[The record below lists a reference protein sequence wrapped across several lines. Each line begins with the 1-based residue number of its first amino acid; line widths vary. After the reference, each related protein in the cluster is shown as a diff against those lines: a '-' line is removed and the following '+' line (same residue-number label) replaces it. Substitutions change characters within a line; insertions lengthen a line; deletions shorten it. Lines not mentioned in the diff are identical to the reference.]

1 MNDRK
6 QAFDDFADAMLDS
19 AISGINQ
26 VVAVKQREV
35 NYWKDQANLT
45 NQQLLILLEK
55 RIATG
60 EIKRELTPFGH
71 YLMTET
77 EQGIFKVD
85 LSDGR
90 LTEPNKEVKNA

>member
-35 NYWKDQANLT
+35 DY
-45 NQQLLILLEK
+45 
-55 RIATG
+55 
-60 EIKRELTPFGH
+60 
-71 YLMTET
+71 
-77 EQGIFKVD
+77 
-85 LSDGR
+85 
-90 LTEPNKEVKNA
+90 